1 MAISRTA
8 VQTESGPVSE
18 EEYRRLA
25 LSDPQGQ
32 LELHHGRLREK
43 PGMSVEHGDVMT
55 LLMEQLLVQ
64 LDRREFRVRAT
75 HARLR
80 LSSDTYYVPDVAVI
94 SMSAVRAL
102 RARRGSLDAYPEPLP
117 LVVEIWS
124 PSTGNYDVN
133 EKLADY
139 QRRGDLEIWRIHP
152 YERTLTAWR
161 RQPDGSYAQS
171 VYDSGTVRPAS
182 LPNVEIDLD
191 ALFEG

>member
-1 MAISRTA
+1 MAITNTTN
-8 VQTESGPVSE
+8 TETGLVSE
-18 EEYRRLA
+18 EEYQRLA
-25 LSDPQGQ
+25 LADPQGQ
-32 LELHHGRLREK
+32 LELIHGRLREK
-43 PGMSVEHGDVMT
+43 PAMSVAHGDVMMT
-55 LLMEQLLVQ
+55 LAAMLFNQ
-64 LDRREFRVRAT
+64 LDRNAYRVRT
-75 HARLR
+75 GHARLR

-94 SMSAVRAL
+94 PTPVMRAL
-102 RARRGSLDAYPEPLP
+102 GMHPASLDAYPHSLP

-161 RQPDGSYAQS
+161 RQPDSSYVQS
-171 VYDSGTVRPAS
+171 VYRGGMVHPEP